1 MSSARILGLLSD
13 SLSEG
18 TVPGK
23 IFSVDWDRV
32 RKAASPSSPVTQTA
46 VPSKPRAD
54 PYSDEPFFKRNPVST
69 WNACIGKQ
77 GYEEHYI
84 DGYIEAA
91 MELAGAV
98 IDKKMY
104 EKRDTLVLP
113 ILYNARHA
121 VELALKFATDRLVEA
136 ALIQPVDAAITT
148 LKPTGNVSTVPLWAT
163 KSSFRSYKR

>member
-1 MSSARILGLLSD
+1 
-13 SLSEG
+13 
-18 TVPGK
+18 VPGK
-23 IFSVDWDRV
+23 IFSVDWDLV
-32 RKAASPSSPVTQTA
+32 RNAAASSSPVVQTT

-54 PYSDEPFFKRNPVST
+54 PYCDDPFFKRNTVST

-77 GYEEHYI
+77 GSEDHYI

-91 MELAGAV
+91 LELAGAI
-98 IDKKMY
+98 IDKRMY

-136 ALIQPVDAAITT
+136 ALIQPGGRRIA
-148 LKPTGNVSTVPLWAT
+148 
-163 KSSFRSYKR
+163 RC

>member
-1 MSSARILGLLSD
+1 M
-13 SLSEG
+13 
-18 TVPGK
+18 PGK
-23 IFSVDWDRV
+23 IISVDWDQV
-32 RKAASPSSPVTQTA
+32 RSGAVSPSAAADTV
-46 VPSKPRAD
+46 VPSTRVAD

-91 MELAGAV
+91 MELAGGV

-104 EKRDTLVLP
+104 RSRDTLVLP

-121 VELALKFATDRLVEA
+121 VEFTLKFATDRLVEA